1 MSILLADDDLHL
13 ATFLSK
19 SLESEG
25 YSVHTALNEDSV
37 ISELQR
43 QNYKLIILDLNFGQ
57 TDGLKLLEKLRAE
70 GLETQVMV
78 LSARNRV
85 SDRIQSLNLGAD
97 DYITKPFSFQEL
109 AARANALLRRKADP
123 ALSILRVE
131 DLELDPASRR
141 VHRGKREIKLSPKE
155 FDLLFL
161 LMRHAGETVSRQD
174 LLRESWGLQPETDSN
189 LVDVYVNYLR
199 KKVDFP
205 DEGKLIYT
213 VRGSGYRIGR
223 PAPSQGGV
231 QAINKDGD
239 DTHAEDQTYQ
249 TYQSNTLTGLSD
261 AIGVQQTPLRALI
274 HSVAHDLAQP
284 LTSVRCFLEVLG
296 MHSSNTPTQQADL
309 RNIEQQAD
317 RAISLA
323 KTISALVRELPVP
336 SGPWTSLDVLLN
348 DLFNDF
354 IVLLNSGLLTLDR
367 QWNSSIQVTS
377 NPVLRQLMV
386 LFLSKLIG
394 RNTRPLVLTVSAQ
407 LRDGICLL
415 ELKWK
420 ANDDS
425 PAVIQDA
432 KNIIA
437 KELAYI
443 HELVYSIGGE
453 LTLSDGRPEIQLKLP
468 VAPETGRQDVVH

>member
-70 GLETQVMV
+70 GLETPVMV

-123 ALSILRVE
+123 FLSVLRVE
-131 DLELDPASRR
+131 TLELDPASRK

-199 KKVDFP
+199 KKVDLP

-223 PAPSQGGV
+223 PAPAS
-231 QAINKDGD
+231 GD
-239 DTHAEDQTYQ
+239 DSIATAHTDSVHAELNHGH
-249 TYQSNTLTGLSD
+249 QSNALTGMSE
-261 AIGVQQTPLRALI
+261 AMNVPQTPLRALI

-284 LTSVRCFLEVLG
+284 LTSVRCFLEVMG
-296 MHSSNTPTQQADL
+296 MHPGTAPAPPDL
-309 RNIEQQAD
+309 RTIEQQAD
-317 RAISLA
+317 RAISLTKA
-323 KTISALVRELPVP
+323 ISALVREVPIP
-336 SGPWTSLDVLLN
+336 SGPWILLDGLLN
-348 DLFNDF
+348 DLFDDF
-354 IVLLNSGLLTLDR
+354 IVLLHSGLLTLER
-367 QWNSSIQVTS
+367 QWDPSIQVTS
-377 NPVLRQLMV
+377 NPVLRHLLV
-386 LFLSKLIG
+386 LFLSKMIG

-407 LRDGICLL
+407 IKDQRCVLAFN
-415 ELKWK
+415 WK

-425 PAVIQDA
+425 PVPAQSA
-432 KNIIA
+432 RNIIT
-437 KELAYI
+437 KDI
-443 HELVYSIGGE
+443 PHIQELVYSIGGE
-453 LTLSDGRPEIQLKLP
+453 LTLSEDHPEILLKLP
-468 VAPETGRQDVVH
+468 ASQQGGRHDLVH

>member
-37 ISELQR
+37 MSELQR

-57 TDGLKLLEKLRAE
+57 TDGLKLLERLRAE
-70 GLETQVMV
+70 GLETPVMV

-123 ALSILRVE
+123 SLSVLRVE
-131 DLELDPASRR
+131 NLELDPASRK
-141 VHRGKREIKLSPKE
+141 VHRDKREIKLSPKE

-161 LMRHAGETVSRQD
+161 LMRHAGDTVTRHD

-189 LVDVYVNYLR
+189 LIDVYVNYLR

-205 DEGKLIYT
+205 DEPKLIYT

-223 PAPSQGGV
+223 AAPLPGEGPAEAFYSDLAHTELHHNHQPSSLV
-231 QAINKDGD
+231 DMSEVLSMPQA
-239 DTHAEDQTYQ
+239 
-249 TYQSNTLTGLSD
+249 
-261 AIGVQQTPLRALI
+261 PLRTLI

-296 MHSSNTPTQQADL
+296 MHQGTAPSPADL
-309 RNIEQQAD
+309 KIIEQQAD
-317 RAISLA
+317 RAIALT
-323 KTISALVRELPVP
+323 KGISALVREVPVP
-336 SGPWTSLDVLLN
+336 SGPWILLDGLLN
-348 DLFNDF
+348 DIFNDF
-354 IVLLNSGLLTLDR
+354 IILLHSGLVTLER
-367 QWNSSIQVTS
+367 QWDPLIQVTS
-377 NPVLRQLMV
+377 SPVLRQLLV
-386 LFLSKLIG
+386 VFISKLSG
-394 RNTRPLVLTVSAQ
+394 RNTRPLALAVSAQ
-407 LRDGICLL
+407 INDGHCMLAL
-415 ELKWK
+415 NWK
-420 ANDDS
+420 ASDDS
-425 PAVIQDA
+425 PTPVHDA

-437 KELAYI
+437 KEITYI
-443 HELVYSIGGE
+443 QELVYSIGGE
-453 LTLSDGRPEIQLKLP
+453 LSLRDGEPEILLKLP
-468 VAPETGRQDVVH
+468 AAPQSSRHDLVH

>member
-19 SLESEG
+19 SLESAG

-37 ISELQR
+37 LSELQR
-43 QNYKLIILDLNFGQ
+43 QSYQLIILDLNFGE
-57 TDGLKLLEKLRAE
+57 TDGLKLLERLRKE
-70 GLETQVMV
+70 GLETPVMV

-85 SDRIQSLNLGAD
+85 SDRVQSLNLGAD

-131 DLELDPASRR
+131 NLELDPSSRK

-161 LMRHAGETVSRQD
+161 LMRHAGETVTRQD

-199 KKVDFP
+199 KKVDP
-205 DEGKLIYT
+205 PNEEKVIHT

-223 PAPSQGGV
+223 PAP
-231 QAINKDGD
+231 D
-239 DTHAEDQTYQ
+239 HASIGLAKLHETEDQEDNHNHHE
-249 TYQSNTLTGLSD
+249 SAVASSSD
-261 AIGVQQTPLRALI
+261 LMSAQNTPLRAVI
-274 HSVAHDLAQP
+274 HSMAHDLAQP

-296 MHSSNTPTQQADL
+296 MNGTPVAPADL
-309 RNIEQQAD
+309 RSIEQQAD

-323 KTISALVRELPVP
+323 KSISALVREAPVP
-336 SGPWTSLDVLLN
+336 TGPWVSLDGLLN
-348 DLFNDF
+348 DLFSDF
-354 IVLLNSGLLTLDR
+354 TVLLHSGLLTLDR
-367 QWNSSIQVTS
+367 RWNTSIQVTS
-377 NPVLRQLMV
+377 SPVLRQLMV

-394 RNTRPLVLTVSAQ
+394 RNTRPLTLTISAKATEG
-407 LRDGICLL
+407 RCLL
-415 ELKWK
+415 DMSWNP
-420 ANDDS
+420 ADGSVS
-425 PAVIQDA
+425 PALEA
-432 KNIIA
+432 KNILA
-437 KELAYI
+437 RELTYI
-443 HELVYSIGGE
+443 QELVYSLGGE
-453 LTLSDGRPEIQLKLP
+453 IVLPEGRPEIQLKVP
-468 VAPETGRQDVVH
+468 AAPPLSIRHDMDLSA